1 MSRRRHQE
9 ELVDSKDNLADSKG
23 VTLHEAKSLRT
34 KVFNKEAYE
43 RVVLGEIYKTTRFTV
58 KIKRGLVYS
67 DLAFQNSPKV

>member
-1 MSRRRHQE
+1 M
-9 ELVDSKDNLADSKG
+9 DSKDNLADSKG

-34 KVFNKEAYE
+34 KFFNKEAYE

-58 KIKRGLVYS
+58 KIKRRLVYS

>member
-1 MSRRRHQE
+1 M
-9 ELVDSKDNLADSKG
+9 DSKDSLTDSKG

-34 KVFNKEAYE
+34 KLFNKEACE
-43 RVVLGEIYKTTRFTV
+43 RVVLGEIHKTTRFTV